1 MRGRGWLLAGALAL
15 LGCGSITPL
24 APMPGDGAAPATVSP
39 DSGAGSTTPPGT
51 TAAPDTSAMPEA
63 GPGSMPGTGGDK
75 GDDGMGGKGGAAMDG
90 KGDAAPGGAK
100 APAGPTKGPTD
111 ASRPQK

>member
-1 MRGRGWLLAGALAL
+1 MSGALAL

-24 APMPGDGAAPATVSP
+24 VANAGDGAAPATAPP
-39 DSGAGSTTPPGT
+39 DAGPGPTTPPD
-51 TAAPDTSAMPEA
+51 TAAKPEA
-63 GPGSMPGTGGDK
+63 GPSPTPAKGGDK

-90 KGDAAPGGAK
+90 KGDAAQGGAK